1 MAIRSSWRRDDDM
14 LHFDVEIPVNTT
26 AAVRL
31 PTGDPLSVREGE
43 RLLSE
48 VAEVRELPVATPG
61 AARFELGSGRY
72 SFTAV
77 AP

>member
-1 MAIRSSWRRDDDM
+1 
-14 LHFDVEIPVNTT
+14 VEIPVNTT
-26 AAVRL
+26 ADVVL
-31 PTGDPLSVREGE
+31 PTRDPGSVREGE

-48 VAEVRELPVATPG
+48 GSSIRRLPSASPQAVYFEV
-61 AARFELGSGRY
+61 GSGRY